1 MTHFELYFF
10 SADMMCQASKDG
22 NVTTLRKLIEGGSN
36 INSKLDIYE
45 STPLHYTSYHG
56 RTDATRL
63 LMSFGANVN
72 ATNRDLKTPLH
83 VAASNGFASTIRCLV
98 KGGGNL
104 TMKNCD
110 GQTPLDCAE
119 QWGNTETSA
128 ALKQIIA
135 DLEFTR
141 FKKGWKNPD
150 QNCWRVQSANRLIRS

>member
-1 MTHFELYFF
+1 
-10 SADMMCQASKDG
+10 
-22 NVTTLRKLIEGGSN
+22 V
-36 INSKLDIYE
+36 NSKLDIYE
-45 STPLHYTSYHG
+45 STPLHYTSSRG
-56 RTDATRL
+56 KTDATRL

-83 VAASNGFASTIRCLV
+83 MAASNGYASTIRCLV
-98 KGGGNL
+98 EGGGSL

-135 DLEFTR
+135 ELEL
-141 FKKGWKNPD
+141 KPNKCWKVPY
-150 QNCWRVQSANRLIRS
+150 QNRWRVQSANRLFFC